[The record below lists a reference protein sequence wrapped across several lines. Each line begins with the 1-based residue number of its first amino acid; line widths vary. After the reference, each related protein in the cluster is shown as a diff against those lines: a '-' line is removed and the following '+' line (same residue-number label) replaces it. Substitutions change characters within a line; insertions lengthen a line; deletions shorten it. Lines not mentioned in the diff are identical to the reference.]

1 MNVETGAGVRTV
13 GVAASTGTVI
23 ETDRWVPL
31 MMEWDCVISDA
42 PLYLF
47 IRDPADGFVELKI
60 DPDTGALI
68 GFVIIDLPQKDDRG
82 RTLHGVPT
90 KVGTPVVDRDMWP
103 WKVTPDYREPAK
115 RNVDMTLP
123 LASSVDD
130 DHLTV
135 WIGEGQPEVN
145 LTTGDVAVTIGRD
158 GALLAISV
166 PWPKESAELWPL
178 SPKGGAHGYEG

>member
-1 MNVETGAGVRTV
+1 MNVETGVVVRTV
-13 GVAASTGTVI
+13 GVAPSTGTLI

-31 MMEWDCVISDA
+31 MMEWDSVISDA

-47 IRDPADGFVELKI
+47 IREPADGFVELKI

-68 GFVIIDLPQKDDRG
+68 GFVIIDLPQEDGRG
-82 RTLHGVPT
+82 RTLHGVPA
-90 KVGTPVVDRDMWP
+90 KAGTPVVDRDMWP
-103 WKVTPDYREPAK
+103 CKVTPDYREPAK
-115 RNVDMTLP
+115 RNVDMSLS

-130 DHLTV
+130 NCLTV
-135 WIGEGQPEVN
+135 WIGEGQPEAN
-145 LTTGDVAVTIGRD
+145 LTTEDVAVTIGRD

-178 SPKGGAHGYEG
+178 SPKGSTHGQGD